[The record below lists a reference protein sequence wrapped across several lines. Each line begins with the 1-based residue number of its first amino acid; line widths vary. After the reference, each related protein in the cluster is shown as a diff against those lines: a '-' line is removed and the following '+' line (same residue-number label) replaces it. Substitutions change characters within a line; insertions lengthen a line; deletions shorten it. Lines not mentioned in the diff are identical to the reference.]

1 MRFNEGRTVI
11 AVLPFAYGGIVFYL
25 EMTMMSGYKH

>member
-25 EMTMMSGYKH
+25 EM